1 MLKEKEE
8 LKRLLEE
15 GKIYIPL
22 TNDSAFKSVLSQN
35 PYYVIDIVF
44 KLFDIKED
52 IYKQNYYIRNSELI
66 KKSKSEK
73 LKRADLVFDI
83 GGRVINLEMNSS
95 YYKDVIKKN
104 TRYLYRI
111 IDGSL
116 KEGKN
121 YSSDNKMYV
130 QINFDNYDLFGK
142 IISRFEFMD
151 IKTKKT
157 RKSYDKKIN
166 DPIIVHISLPLLLK
180 KYYNKSKL
188 STLEKELLILGLMY
202 KKEIKEVTKGNK
214 LMEEVQSSMEKLT
227 SDEEMRGIYLKEE
240 QENWIRQCFKKDGFE
255 DGIKEGIEQGI
266 EKGREEEKLTTAK
279 NMLNDKVEISIIS
292 KYTGLSIEEIKNLNN
307 YS

>member
-1 MLKEKEE
+1 MTNEKEE

-83 GGRVINLEMNSS
+83 GSRVINLEMNSS

-104 TRYLYRI
+104 NRYLYKI
-111 IDGSL
+111 IDSSL
-116 KEGKN
+116 KEGNK
-121 YSSDNKMYV
+121 YSCDDKIYI
-130 QINFDNYDLFGK
+130 QINFDNYDLFK
-142 IISRFEFMD
+142 KSISYFEFID
-151 IKTKKT
+151 KDTKIP
-157 RKSYDKKIN
+157 RREYIDAN
-166 DPIIVHISLPLLLK
+166 DPIIVHVSLPHLRK
-180 KYYNKSKL
+180 KYYNKNEL
-188 STLEKELLILGLMY
+188 STLEKELLIMGLMY
-202 KKEIKEVTKGNK
+202 KEDIKDIVKGNK

-240 QENWIRQCFKKDGFE
+240 QENWIKECFRKDGFE
-255 DGIKEGIEQGI
+255 EGIEQGI
-266 EKGREEEKLTTAK
+266 AKGKEEGILTTAK
-279 NMLNDKVEISIIS
+279 NMINKKMDINLISEL
-292 KYTGLSIEEIKNLNN
+292 TGLSISEIEKLK
-307 YS
+307 